1 MCQTGH
7 PLFIIC
13 ILGGGDKWF
22 ASLSKEQ
29 VSNLGLDPW
38 KKHGKKLGFT
48 VGTKFTA
55 EGRDQSYQRGDLR
68 GRAPGYPSHM
78 VPRHPSVVVQ
88 AMGAQA

>member
-1 MCQTGH
+1 VEEISGLLAFPKNKCPIWGWT
-7 PLFIIC
+7 
-13 ILGGGDKWF
+13 LGR
-22 ASLSKEQ
+22 AR
-29 VSNLGLDPW
+29 NLEKAW
-38 KKHGKKLGFT
+38 KKLGFT